1 MGETYDR
8 FVCLFLLIFHS
19 AVFMEWKHTQENEVG
34 RLTVSRVSP
43 LISPRTAFA
52 DRRQPWRLPTTNSHT
67 KNENPTF
74 VTGTGQRNCQQS
86 SKEPRRRRKMCS
98 RSHKINRRESNSHP
112 VILSSSE
119 AYNCHVTGSALP
131 CDVMIAMGIAA
142 HAQIG

>member
-1 MGETYDR
+1 MIDSYASSY
-8 FVCLFLLIFHS
+8 LFFTQLFS
-19 AVFMEWKHTQENEVG
+19 TSKWKHTQENEVG